1 MKARHTAREL
11 AVKILYKADVSDAW
25 KNPLGNG
32 VLDAALDGGIDKA
45 ASKKTP
51 GKPANAAKEYAEK
64 LILGVVERLGEID
77 SLIESCSDNWTL
89 DRMPVVDRN
98 VLRVAVYEMVYCAE
112 LTPYRVVIDEAVEIA
127 KSYGSEQSGAFVNG
141 ILDKVKKDALN

>member
-11 AVKILYKADVSDAW
+11 AVKILYKVDVSDAW

-32 VLDAALDGGIDKA
+32 VLDAAFDGGIDKA
-45 ASKKTP
+45 ASKKSS
-51 GKPANAAKEYAEK
+51 GKPAHAAKEYAEK

-98 VLRVAVYEMVYCAE
+98 VLRVAVYEMVCSAE